1 MTASETGLALRQRGV
16 GIAAA
21 GLAVQFIGVLVVVSN
36 SGWAIVF
43 VPVMVAA
50 AAIVL
55 SYTSVKDRTGL
66 ADAAAAA
73 TVVLAAV
80 SAIVNSGWAGVLLV
94 LAGAALSYFGNKQ
107 LAAGIRF

>member
-1 MTASETGLALRQRGV
+1 MSASETGLALRQRGV

-21 GLAVQFIGVLVVVSN
+21 GLAVQLLGVLIVVSN

-43 VPVMVAA
+43 VPIIVAA

-55 SYTSVKDRTGL
+55 SYTGMKDRTGL
-66 ADAAAAA
+66 ANAAAAA
-73 TVVLAAV
+73 TVVLAAL
-80 SAIVNSGWAGVLLV
+80 SAIVNSGWGGVLLV
-94 LAGAALSYFGNKQ
+94 LAGAAVSYFGNKQ